1 MIQTVSAQ
9 TLKQWLDKNAAV
21 LIDVREPQEYE
32 EGHIKG
38 AILMPLSTVNAGE
51 LPDLEGRKLV
61 MHCKGGGRSSRACAK
76 LMAEDSGLAPYN
88 LEGGITA
95 WAEAGYEVEK

>member
-1 MIQTVSAQ
+1 MIQNVSAQ

-21 LIDVREPQEYE
+21 LVDVREPDEYA

-38 AILMPLSTVNAGE
+38 AIPMPLSSVNASE
-51 LPDLEGRKLV
+51 IPDLNGRKLV
-61 MHCKGGGRSSRACAK
+61 MQCRGGGRSGKACAK
-76 LMAEDSGLAPYN
+76 LMAENSELAPYN

-95 WAEAGYEVEK
+95 WAAAGFYVEK